1 MRFTTSLLILLIA
14 LSTVTKSCE
23 KNRDEDIVHELDVSF
38 ELPASIDIYEG
49 AEYAF
54 KAKDGKLPEISD
66 QFFLKKGVLHVFPIV
81 DVSANSFTVKF
92 NDVPQSDSYSVYIKR
107 GERRKLIGTVYVHC
121 Q

>member
-66 QFFLKKGVLHVFPIV
+66 QFFLKKAYYTYSLLWM
-81 DVSANSFTVKF
+81 S
-92 NDVPQSDSYSVYIKR
+92 VPTALPSNLTMFRNQTAIR
-107 GERRKLIGTVYVHC
+107 FI
-121 Q
+121 